1 MYKLFLSIFLIVSF
15 SLFALESNEIK
26 EVIPIHNENI
36 ATEEEILVEE
46 VVSNKEED
54 KTLLEKPKNN
64 YNSEELK
71 ASNVISTN
79 KDLKENKKEEYAS
92 DYKSEEISDK
102 TSRVT
107 ALGSAMGAVDLSKT
121 PAKKFRVGAGVGHS
135 ANNQAVAVGIGY
147 APTERLRL
155 NTKISTATNSTKS
168 NRSNGISIGASYDLD
183 W

>member
-36 ATEEEILVEE
+36 ATEEETLVEE
-46 VVSNKEED
+46 V
-54 KTLLEKPKNN
+54 EKPKNN

-107 ALGSAMGAVDLSKT
+107 ALGSAMGAVDLGKIEER
-121 PAKKFRVGAGVGHS
+121 KFRIGAGVGS
-135 ANNQAVAVGIGY
+135 SNNNQAVAVGVGY
-147 APTERLRL
+147 APTDRFRV
-155 NTKISTATNSTKS
+155 NTKFSTSSISKRASA
-168 NRSNGISIGASYDLD
+168 ISIGASVDLD